1 MDTFHP
7 RKTWH
12 PRPRGCTR
20 NPYVSEPVSACS
32 ASLLPS
38 GLAKTAFA
46 GAFSLLALTSSALA
60 LPACLE
66 AQRKVDEANALRFQA
81 RQEARLG
88 NHDRVC
94 DTLDEV
100 GDRYDDARD
109 AFERCG
115 EGVVAIDL
123 RSELRGLR
131 IAKKINRCD

>member
-1 MDTFHP
+1 M
-7 RKTWH
+7 
-12 PRPRGCTR
+12 
-20 NPYVSEPVSACS
+20 SARS

-38 GLAKTAFA
+38 GLAKTALA
-46 GAFSLLALTSSALA
+46 GAFAILALTSSALA